1 MFCLSLI
8 VVTGADG
15 FIGSHLTEALVA
27 RGHRVRALVHYNAF
41 GTWGWLDTLPTNV
54 LEKIEVVQGDIRDA
68 GMVRG
73 LLRDSSLVY
82 HLAALIAIPYSYRA
96 PRSYIETN
104 VIGTLNVLEAAR
116 EFGTERVVQTSTS
129 EVFGTAQFVPMSEL
143 HPINAQSPYAASKV
157 ASDQLAASFYAS
169 FNTPAVTLRPFN
181 TFGPRQSA
189 RAVIPT
195 VITQLAAG
203 QAEIKL
209 GTLETTRDFTFVLD
223 TVAAFLAV
231 GEAPLKNVIGQVF
244 NAGCGQEYSIAQ
256 VVQNI
261 QTLMSTQ
268 ARVVADPERVRP
280 ERSEVMRLVSDSSK
294 LRHVTGWESH
304 YTLEM
309 GLKNTIDWFTHPD
322 RISVARARRYGV

>member
-1 MFCLSLI
+1 MSLI

-41 GTWGWLDTLPTNV
+41 GTWGWLDALPANV
-54 LEKIEVVQGDIRDA
+54 LEKVEVVQGDIRDA
-68 GMVRG
+68 GVVRD
-73 LLRDSSLVY
+73 LLRDSHMVY
-82 HLAALIAIPYSYRA
+82 HLAALIAIPYSYKA

-104 VIGTLNVLEAAR
+104 VIGTLNVLEAAQ
-116 EFGTERVVQTSTS
+116 EFGLERVVQTSTS
-129 EVFGTAQFVPMSEL
+129 EVFGSAQFVPMSEL

-157 ASDQLAASFYAS
+157 ASDQLAMSFYAS
-169 FNTPAVTLRPFN
+169 FNLPVVTLRPFN

-203 QAEIKL
+203 QSEIKL

-223 TVAAFLAV
+223 TVGAFLAV
-231 GEAPLKNVIGQVF
+231 GEAPLEKVVGQVF

-256 VVQNI
+256 VVQTI
-261 QTLMSTQ
+261 QTLMQ
-268 ARVVADPERVRP
+268 KEVRVVSDPERVRP
-280 ERSEVMRLVSDSSK
+280 ERSEVMRLVSDSTK
-294 LRHVTGWESH
+294 LRSATGWEAKHS
-304 YTLEM
+304 LEM
-309 GLKNTIDWFTHPD
+309 GLKSTIEWFTHPD
-322 RISVARARRYGV
+322 RISVARAQRYGV